1 MQKAKRKNNYTKKEL
16 TQNVSSLL
24 WWTTRGSNPGHPD

>member
-1 MQKAKRKNNYTKKEL
+1 
-16 TQNVSSLL
+16 VSSLL